1 MPILAPSSANDV
13 PTAEPEYMTMGPEI
27 SNVVFHNKL
36 AKELDKKEMEVVDED
51 EVELKMT
58 DDEDEEEEQEE
69 MIEEPVYINLSKRKL
84 R

>member
-1 MPILAPSSANDV
+1 
-13 PTAEPEYMTMGPEI
+13 MGPEI

>member
-1 MPILAPSSANDV
+1 MAILPPSSTNGV
-13 PTAEPEYMTMGPEI
+13 PTAEPEYITMDADI
-27 SNVVFHNKL
+27 SNMIFHNKM
-36 AKELDKKEMEVVDED
+36 AEEHDKEETEVIDED

-58 DDEDEEEEQEE
+58 DDEDEDEEQE